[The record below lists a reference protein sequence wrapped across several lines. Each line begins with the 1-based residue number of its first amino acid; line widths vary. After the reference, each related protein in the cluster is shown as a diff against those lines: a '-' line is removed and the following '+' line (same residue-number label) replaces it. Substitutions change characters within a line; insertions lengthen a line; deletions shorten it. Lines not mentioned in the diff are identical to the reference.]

1 MQTNRNLSEKLACF
15 IFKFNISDS
24 SQVHDEYETI
34 NFNQN
39 VLFNSSEQTYG
50 TYYPNVIRSE
60 SFETYESTSIQSLF
74 LFRRDIP
81 TSKKFNIS
89 NV

>member
-1 MQTNRNLSEKLACF
+1 MQTIEIYWKSLHVLF
-15 IFKFNISDS
+15 TISDS

-60 SFETYESTSIQSLF
+60 SFETYESTSIQSLWK
-74 LFRRDIP
+74 DIP